1 MLIQNIVGQKET
13 LNFLLSLAAKDRL
26 PHALLLL
33 GAEGSGKLAIAL
45 ILAQYMLCEEPAEDR
60 PCNQCSS
67 CHKAQ
72 KYIHPDL
79 HFVFPVI
86 GTNALSDHFLPQ
98 WRTALDDNPYLNANQ
113 WLQLIGAENKQGN
126 INKGECLRIIQKLS
140 LKTYESNKKIMVIWL
155 PEYLAK
161 EGNRLLKM
169 IEEPPE
175 GTHFILVA
183 ENQELILNTIL
194 SRCQLVRINPL
205 SDEDIEEGIRT
216 RFPDQA
222 NQAAAVARLADGNF
236 NEALSLLNAKIN
248 DHSVRFLEWM
258 RKCYKGNAVELV
270 KWTEGFAGLGR
281 ENQKHFLRY
290 ALHFLREYLLLKMTG
305 KAQVRMD
312 EKELKTAQNL
322 TKVLGFEQVSSI
334 AALLDDAI
342 YAVERNANP
351 KILFLDCSVKLHKIL
366 KNQLIYAQQLSI

>member
-1 MLIQNIVGQKET
+1 MLIQNIVGQKES
-13 LNFLLSLAAKDRL
+13 LAFLLSLAGKDRL

-33 GAEGSGKLAIAL
+33 GPEGSGKLAIAML
-45 ILAQYMLCEEPAEDR
+45 LAQYMLCENPSEEG
-60 PCNQCSS
+60 PCHACNS
-67 CHKAQ
+67 CHKSE

-86 GTNALSDHFLPQ
+86 GTNVTSDQFLSQ
-98 WRTALDDNPYLNANQ
+98 WRTALEDNPYMNVNQ

-126 INKGECLRIIQKLS
+126 INKMECSRIIQKLS
-140 LKTYESNKKIMVIWL
+140 LKTYESSKKIMIIWL

-161 EGNRLLKM
+161 EGNRLLKI

-194 SRCQLVRINPL
+194 SRCQLVRIHPL
-205 SDEDIEEGIRT
+205 SDQDIEEGIRA
-216 RFPDQA
+216 RFPERA
-222 NQAAAVARLADGNF
+222 EEAPAVARLAHGNF
-236 NEALSLLNAKIN
+236 NEALSLMASKIN

-270 KWTEGFAGLGR
+270 KWTDGFAGLGR

-290 ALHFLREYLLLKMTG
+290 ALHFLREYLVLKMTG
-305 KAQVRMD
+305 TAQVRMD

-334 AALLDDAI
+334 VALLDDAI

-351 KILFLDCSVKLHKIL
+351 KILFLDSSVKLHKIL
-366 KNQLIYAQQLSI
+366 KKQLTYTQQLVV